1 MSLAA
6 CAQKRHSGLSLAKH
20 LKWTLDWGQ
29 LATCPSGF
37 SVPASHG
44 TSTFRPYCTQ
54 AATSNQQPADKTGRQ
69 WQGRKQARQTNRL
82 TLPATSSAS
91 RYVVTTPHYYV
102 CTSLAY
108 QPMCVRLTLLLLL
121 LVASCRA
128 VRAGQDPDGS
138 PTVRPTAPFANA
150 APAASDGR
158 VIWTRGMASLQST
171 SLISQVFLKIS
182 MTLRGPYPG

>member
-1 MSLAA
+1 MDL
-6 CAQKRHSGLSLAKH
+6 GLGTTRDLPFWV
-20 LKWTLDWGQ
+20 LGPRLPWNLD
-29 LATCPSGF
+29 
-37 SVPASHG
+37 VPAVLH
-44 TSTFRPYCTQ
+44 TS
-54 AATSNQQPADKTGRQ
+54 SNQQPAEKTSRQ
-69 WQGRKQARQTNRL
+69 WQGRKQARQTTRL

-91 RYVVTTPHYYV
+91 RYLVTTPHYYV

-108 QPMCVRLTLLLLL
+108 QPTCVRLTLLLLL
-121 LVASCRA
+121 LAASCRA

-150 APAASDGR
+150 APAAPAAADGR